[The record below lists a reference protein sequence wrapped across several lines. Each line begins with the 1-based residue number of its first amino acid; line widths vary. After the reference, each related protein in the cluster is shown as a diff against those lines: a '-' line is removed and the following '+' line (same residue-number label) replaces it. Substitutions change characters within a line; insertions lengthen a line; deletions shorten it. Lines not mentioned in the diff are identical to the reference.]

1 MRTKIYSKM
10 NISKTDLD
18 ALNAVIK
25 ITVDRSDYETK
36 VNTVLSDYRKNANI
50 PGFRKGHV
58 PMGMIKKQYQQAVTA
73 DEVNKLLRE
82 NLEKFIKEENLDLLG
97 NPLPKAADEELDWNA
112 DQMDFE
118 FELGLAPKF
127 EVKLDQLKKVVQF
140 EIDPEAKMVNEQL
153 DYIRKQYG
161 KLVSQKNPDKDFEI
175 TAQFINE
182 ELEIE
187 KISGFKLDDLKSK
200 KALKSLKEETVNSVM
215 NFPVKGLFKD
225 DELLKRL
232 LSLDDDKLKELKA
245 SNITLEIKEIN
256 ERIPAELN
264 QELFDKIYAP
274 GTVTSENELKEQI
287 KKDLQKQFEPQADQK
302 LLNDITEFLVEKTKF
317 KLPADFLKR
326 WMQTS
331 GKEELTPEQ
340 AAEEYDKSEK
350 GIRYQLIEGQIIT
363 ENKLDISFEEL
374 KDFAG
379 TLVANQMRQYGQEPE
394 EKQIEGIVSN
404 ILTNQEET
412 KRISEQLMSNKILTF
427 FKENAPLKQKKV
439 GFDAFVKEAYGKA

>member
-1 MRTKIYSKM
+1 LRTKIYSKM
-10 NISKTDLD
+10 NISKIDLD

-58 PMGMIKKQYQQAVTA
+58 PMGMIKKQYQQAVIA

-82 NLEKFIKEENLDLLG
+82 NLEKFIKEEKLDLLG

-127 EVKLDQLKKVVQF
+127 EVKLDQLKKVVRY
-140 EIDPEAKMVNEQL
+140 EIDPEAKMINEQL

-187 KISGFKLDDLKSK
+187 KIISFKLDDLKSK
-200 KALKSLKEETVNSVM
+200 KALKSLKEETINSVV
-215 NFPVKGLFKD
+215 NFPVKGLFKE
-225 DELLKRL
+225 DELLKSL
-232 LSLDDDKLKELKA
+232 LSLDDDKLKELKD

-264 QELFDKIYAP
+264 QELFDKLYAP
-274 GTVTSENELKEQI
+274 GTVTSEKELKERI
-287 KKDLQKQFEPQADQK
+287 KEDLQKQFEPQADQK
-302 LLNDITEFLVEKTKF
+302 LLNEITEFLVEKTKF

-331 GKEELTPEQ
+331 GKEELSPEQ
-340 AAEEYDKSEK
+340 AAEEYEKSEK

-379 TLVANQMRQYGQEPE
+379 TLVANQMRQYGQEPDE
-394 EKQIEGIVSN
+394 TQIEGIVSN
-404 ILTNQEET
+404 VLTNPEET
-412 KRISEQLMSNKILTF
+412 RRISEQLMSNKILTF

>member
-58 PMGMIKKQYQQAVTA
+58 PMGMIKKQYQQAVIA

-82 NLEKFIKEENLDLLG
+82 NLEKFIKEEKLDLLG

-127 EVKLDQLKKVVQF
+127 EVKLDQLKKVVRY
-140 EIDPEAKMVNEQL
+140 EIDPEAKMINEQL

-175 TAQFINE
+175 TAQFRNE

-187 KISGFKLDDLKSK
+187 KISSFKLDDFKSK
-200 KALKSLKEETVNSVM
+200 KALKSLKEETINSVV
-215 NFPVKGLFKD
+215 NFPVKGLFKE
-225 DELLKRL
+225 DELLKSL
-232 LSLDDDKLKELKA
+232 LSLDDDKLKELKD

-264 QELFDKIYAP
+264 QELFDKLYAP
-274 GTVTSENELKEQI
+274 GTVTSEKELKERI
-287 KKDLQKQFEPQADQK
+287 KEDLQKQFEPQADQK

-340 AAEEYDKSEK
+340 AAEEYEKSEK

-379 TLVANQMRQYGQEPE
+379 TLVANQMRQYGQESDE
-394 EKQIEGIVSN
+394 TQIEGIVSN
-404 ILTNQEET
+404 VLTNPEET
-412 KRISEQLMSNKILTF
+412 RRISEQLMSNKILTF

>member
-1 MRTKIYSKM
+1 M

-58 PMGMIKKQYQQAVTA
+58 PIGMIKKQYQQAVTA

-200 KALKSLKEETVNSVM
+200 KALKSLKEETVNSVV

-232 LSLDDDKLKELKA
+232 LSLEDDKLEELKA

-274 GTVTSENELKEQI
+274 GTVTSEDEIKEQI

-412 KRISEQLMSNKILTF
+412 RRISEQLMSNKILTF

>member
-58 PMGMIKKQYQQAVTA
+58 PMGMIKKQYQQAVIA

-82 NLEKFIKEENLDLLG
+82 NLEKFIKEEKLDLLG

-127 EVKLDQLKKVVQF
+127 EVKLDQLKKVVRY
-140 EIDPEAKMVNEQL
+140 EIDPEAKMINEQL

-175 TAQFINE
+175 TAQFRNE

-187 KISGFKLDDLKSK
+187 KISSFKLDDFKSK
-200 KALKSLKEETVNSVM
+200 KALKSLKEETINSVV
-215 NFPVKGLFKD
+215 NFPVKGLFKE
-225 DELLKRL
+225 DELLKSL
-232 LSLDDDKLKELKA
+232 LSLDDDKLKELKD

-264 QELFDKIYAP
+264 QELFDKLYAP
-274 GTVTSENELKEQI
+274 GIVTSEKELKERI
-287 KKDLQKQFEPQADQK
+287 KEDLQKQFEPQADQK

-340 AAEEYDKSEK
+340 AAEEYEKSEK

-379 TLVANQMRQYGQEPE
+379 TLVANQMRQYGQEPDE
-394 EKQIEGIVSN
+394 TQIEGIVSN
-404 ILTNQEET
+404 VLKNPEET
-412 KRISEQLMSNKILTF
+412 RRISEQLMSNKILTF